1 MMRFPTL
8 KAARFCKDESGVAT
22 IDFVIVMTFF
32 IGILAASVE
41 LGTVNLRHA
50 MLERGLD
57 TTVRDV
63 RLSTGAVPDYP
74 ELRRLVCARTSII
87 VNCEQNLQLE
97 MKVVN
102 PRDFQPIPADADC
115 RSAEE
120 EPAPVRQFDNGV
132 DNDLML
138 MRACL
143 KFKPFFPTTGLG
155 KAMTKDANGY
165 IAIAATSAFVQE
177 PR

>member
-22 IDFVIVMTFF
+22 IDFVIVMTVF
-32 IGILAASVE
+32 IGILAGSIE
-41 LGTVNLRHA
+41 LGMLNLRHA

-57 TTVRDV
+57 TTVRQV
-63 RLSTGAVPDYP
+63 RLSTGDVPDYDQ
-74 ELRRLVCARTSII
+74 LRTKVCEGAAII
-87 VNCEQNLQLE
+87 VNCEQHLRLE
-97 MKVVN
+97 MKVVD
-102 PRDFQPIPADADC
+102 PRDFEPIPAVADC

-120 EPAPVRQFDNGV
+120 DPAPVRQFDNGV

-155 KAMTKDANGY
+155 KALTKDDNGY
-165 IAIAATSAFVQE
+165 IAIAATTAFVQE